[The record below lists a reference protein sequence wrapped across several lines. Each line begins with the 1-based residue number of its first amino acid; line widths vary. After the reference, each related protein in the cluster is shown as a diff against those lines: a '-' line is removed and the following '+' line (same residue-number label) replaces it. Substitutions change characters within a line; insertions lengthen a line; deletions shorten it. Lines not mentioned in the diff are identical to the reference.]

1 RDIVC
6 IYSSAPMLYEASST
20 QATCKHLAWLEP
32 PQIIVSRMGINRM
45 LCVSIIDDGI
55 NHFFSK
61 PSCSWIFAILYVD
74 FIRYI
79 GDFFSFMYL
88 NLMLLIL
95 LINRKF
101 RCYTNSYPICNRLN
115 EHFIIIQINTGNI
128 LNTDKMLIH

>member
-1 RDIVC
+1 
-6 IYSSAPMLYEASST
+6 
-20 QATCKHLAWLEP
+20 KHLACLKST
-32 PQIIVSRMGINRM
+32 QIILNRIGINRM

-55 NHFFSK
+55 NNFFSK
-61 PSCSWIFAILYVD
+61 TSCSWIFAILYVD

-79 GDFFSFMYL
+79 GDFFYFMYL
-88 NLMLLIL
+88 HLMLLIL

-115 EHFIIIQINTGNI
+115 EHFIIIQINTGTI